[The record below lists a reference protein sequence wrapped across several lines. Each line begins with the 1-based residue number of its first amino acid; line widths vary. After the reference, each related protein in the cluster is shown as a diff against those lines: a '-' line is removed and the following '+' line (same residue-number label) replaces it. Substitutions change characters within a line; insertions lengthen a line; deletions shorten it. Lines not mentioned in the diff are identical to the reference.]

1 MSMFKDIQYKEE
13 LKSKIEEQVC
23 PECGRKGSDHIGI
36 DNWAMFYGK
45 EDWFYFCKECDVV
58 F

>member
-1 MSMFKDIQYKEE
+1 MFKDIQYKEE

-36 DNWAMFYGK
+36 DNWAMFHGK
-45 EDWFYFCKECDVV
+45 GDWFYFCKECDVT